1 MAKLFETSAD
11 IAAIV
16 NDKFQM
22 TELPQV
28 GVELK
33 VLSATKA
40 KNVVKVTRANAVTHA
55 LTRKDIIMIVY
66 EEAFDRLSDEYKDKL
81 VEGAL
86 SNVFYDCEKDKLNV
100 EGDIAKE
107 MFTMR
112 RKYSDYVDIMEASY
126 LVISQIEE
134 EEKQKK
140 EEEKM
145 RKAAKKKG
153 HDE

>member
-11 IAAIV
+11 VAAII
-16 NDKFQM
+16 NDKFQN

-33 VLSATKA
+33 VLSTTKA

-55 LTRKDIIMIVY
+55 LTKKDVIMIVY
-66 EEAFDRLSDEYKDKL
+66 EEAFDRLTDDYKDKL

-86 SNVFYDCEKDKLNV
+86 SNIFYDCEKDKLNV

-112 RKYSDYVDIMEASY
+112 HKYHDYVDAMEASY
-126 LVISQIEE
+126 LVVSQIED

-140 EEEKM
+140 EEEKA

-153 HDE
+153 YDE